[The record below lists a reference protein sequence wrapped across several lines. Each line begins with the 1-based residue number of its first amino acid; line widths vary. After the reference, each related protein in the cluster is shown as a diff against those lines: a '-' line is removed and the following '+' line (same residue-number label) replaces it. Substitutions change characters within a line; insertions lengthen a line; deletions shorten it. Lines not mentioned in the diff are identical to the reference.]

1 MQDLPIS
8 TPNKEQLRW
17 WIGQDDTTLWKQLPE
32 AEYPRSHY
40 VNVHQGC
47 PSCGT
52 AIFSFYGFYPWK
64 RSHLPADLHSE
75 CPSCSSR
82 FPSND
87 LTVGDF
93 SRGDYVDDGFGY
105 FDTSGHI
112 FLFAA
117 SSHRDLANLY
127 ISPIHML
134 TNRLGLSGF
143 DVAIAR
149 QLGLMLLRYAVEE
162 IYLAAVPQ
170 FRYGPSN
177 EVEKSWD
184 WGQPDWASDPD
195 PIAALYRK
203 GTIISTLMVFSRWST
218 VCVNLGGYIHSRI
231 RNRNFRLWSVT
242 RGCIV

>member
-1 MQDLPIS
+1 
-8 TPNKEQLRW
+8 
-17 WIGQDDTTLWKQLPE
+17 
-32 AEYPRSHY
+32 
-40 VNVHQGC
+40 V
-47 PSCGT
+47 
-52 AIFSFYGFYPWK
+52 
-64 RSHLPADLHSE
+64 DLHSE

-93 SRGDYVDDGFGY
+93 SREDYVDDGFGY
-105 FDTSGHI
+105 FDTSGHV

-134 TNRLGLSGF
+134 TNRLRLSGF

-195 PIAALYRK
+195 PIVALYRK
-203 GTIISTLMVFSRWST
+203 GSLCYSIDISGIGETLALAYDTIWPFLKSDQEL
-218 VCVNLGGYIHSRI
+218 VNRAQVLGLQI
-231 RNRNFRLWSVT
+231 RNSVDVVQLIEEMLACLLQCCLDGAAVSNLPRVSEGVLVLLRCLERLDAQESH
-242 RGCIV
+242 GLAL

>member
-1 MQDLPIS
+1 M
-8 TPNKEQLRW
+8 
-17 WIGQDDTTLWKQLPE
+17 
-32 AEYPRSHY
+32 
-40 VNVHQGC
+40 
-47 PSCGT
+47 
-52 AIFSFYGFYPWK
+52 
-64 RSHLPADLHSE
+64 DLHSE

-93 SRGDYVDDGFGY
+93 SREDYVDDGFGY

-134 TNRLGLSGF
+134 TNRLRLSGF

-170 FRYGPSN
+170 SDMDHQMRWRSRGIGDSLIGLLIRIQLRLCTAREVYVTALIFRES
-177 EVEKSWD
+177 E
-184 WGQPDWASDPD
+184 
-195 PIAALYRK
+195 R
-203 GTIISTLMVFSRWST
+203 R
-218 VCVNLGGYIHSRI
+218 
-231 RNRNFRLWSVT
+231 
-242 RGCIV
+242 